1 MPRSARAL
9 LAFVATLL
17 LAGCVPPSA
26 TREESP
32 APIPKKAEPACA
44 GKPLRKVL
52 VTAFPLRYP
61 EQLKSGEYMGWAQ
74 TTGEELA
81 RRLAAGRWLR
91 VASAAQRFPFEAAEL
106 APALERDA
114 ANRPLVAGWA
124 AQEHAQYVV
133 AGVFKDF
140 GTGRKWGVVP
150 ERQMVVEA
158 YLYDGVD
165 GRLLARQE
173 FARQLLVDGALPR
186 NVAPGTRAFA
196 ESRLGATYADLLED
210 MAIWVEEQASC
221 LPFAVRVTR
230 VEGRRLHLDT
240 GRDSGLAV
248 GAELA
253 WTTEPPARPAPGAL
267 PRTPLAVVKEIQS
280 AASIAESPPQRTP
293 PSFKAGDRLFVVD
306 RNKP

>member
-1 MPRSARAL
+1 MMHPLRT
-9 LAFVATLL
+9 LAPLAAALL
-17 LAGCVPPSA
+17 LAGCVPPYA
-26 TREESP
+26 TRVEAP
-32 APIPKKAEPACA
+32 APAPQKAEPACA

-61 EQLKSGEYMGWAQ
+61 EQIRSGEYMGWAQ

-81 RRLAAGRWLR
+81 RRLAAGSRLR
-91 VASAAQRFPFEAAEL
+91 VAAAAQRFPFDAAEL

-114 ANRPLVAGWA
+114 GNRPLAVGWA
-124 AQEHAQYVV
+124 AQERAQYII

-140 GTGRKWGVVP
+140 GTVRKWGVVP

-158 YLYDGVD
+158 YLYDGAD

-173 FARQLLVDGALPR
+173 FARQLLADGALPK

-196 ESRLGATYADLLED
+196 ESRFGTTYNDLLAD
-210 MAIWVEEQASC
+210 IGDWVEEKAAC

-230 VEGRRLHLDT
+230 VEGRRLHLDA
-240 GRDSGLAV
+240 GRDSGLAA
-248 GAELA
+248 GMELA
-253 WTTEPPARPAPGAL
+253 STPEPPARPAPGTL
-267 PRTPLAVVKEIQS
+267 PRTSPAILKEVQPAS
-280 AASIAESPPQRTP
+280 SIAEVPPQRTP
-293 PSFKAGDRLFVVD
+293 PSFKVGDLLFVVD